1 MIENT
6 STKILYSADG
16 TNKVFDIPFDFI
28 NNEDV
33 VLSVKLPTDTDF
45 TKITENYLVN
55 KAMATVTYPVS
66 GNALVADSGV
76 LIERN
81 TPVTQLESSSNLH
94 FTSSDVERGLD
105 KITMIA
111 QEIKNN
117 TDGYATDIKTLRK
130 DNDDLGDQVHNIEA
144 KIPQAA
150 SDSNQLV
157 DNASMAEAITN
168 GLVTKQDK
176 GDYATTAQLNAG
188 LATKQPVGDYAT
200 KDDLD
205 AKQDTLIA
213 GPNITI
219 DGNVIS
225 ATGAGGTVEI
235 ATTDTLGIVK
245 PDGSTIKITTDGTI
259 SAVGGGTGGGAVNSV
274 NGKTGDV
281 VLSASDVG
289 AATTQYVD
297 NAVAGAGGSGLTGVV
312 VLTQTGLSKSARSD
326 SQRVNI
332 GTRTYKFITLELNSA
347 DGYWCSPMHSSA
359 GYGNRKGNFATIK
372 VELDAA
378 EFTDNLIIKNGGDT
392 FGYKV
397 TLWY

>member
-6 STKILYSADG
+6 STKILYSTDG

-66 GNALVADSGV
+66 GNALVADSSV

-81 TPVTQLESSSNLH
+81 TPVTQLESSAKLH

-111 QEIKNN
+111 QEIKNS
-117 TDGYATDIKTLRK
+117 TEGYATDIKTLRK
-130 DNDDLGDQVHNIEA
+130 DTDDLGDKVNNIEA

-150 SDSNQLV
+150 SASNQLV
-157 DNASMAEAITN
+157 DNATMTN
-168 GLVTKQDK
+168 
-176 GDYATTAQLNAG
+176 
-188 LATKQPVGDYAT
+188 
-200 KDDLD
+200 
-205 AKQDTLIA
+205 
-213 GPNITI
+213 
-219 DGNVIS
+219 
-225 ATGAGGTVEI
+225 
-235 ATTDTLGIVK
+235 
-245 PDGSTIKITTDGTI
+245 
-259 SAVGGGTGGGAVNSV
+259 
-274 NGKTGDV
+274 
-281 VLSASDVG
+281 
-289 AATTQYVD
+289 YVD
-297 NAVAGAGGSGLTGVV
+297 NAVAGSGAGTSGGSELTSVV
-312 VLTQTGLSKSARSD
+312 VLTKTDLTKSARSD

-359 GYGNRKGNFATIK
+359 GYGERSGNFATIK
-372 VELDAA
+372 VELGAA

>member
-6 STKILYSADG
+6 STKILYSTDG

-66 GNALVADSGV
+66 GNALVADSSV

-81 TPVTQLESSSNLH
+81 TPVTQLESSANLH

-111 QEIKNN
+111 QELKNN
-117 TDGYATDIKTLRK
+117 TDCYATDIKTLRK

-157 DNASMAEAITN
+157 DNSTM
-168 GLVTKQDK
+168 
-176 GDYATTAQLNAG
+176 TTAISTAVSG
-188 LATKQPVGDYAT
+188 
-200 KDDLD
+200 
-205 AKQDTLIA
+205 KQDTLVA
-213 GPNITI
+213 GSNITI
-219 DGNVIS
+219 EGNVIS
-225 ATGAGGTVEI
+225 ATCAGGGTVEI

-245 PDGSTIKITTDGTI
+245 PDGSTIKITADGTI

-297 NAVAGAGGSGLTGVV
+297 NAVAGVGGSGLTGVV
-312 VLTQTGLSKSARSD
+312 VLNQTGLSKSARSD

>member
-6 STKILYSADG
+6 STKILYSTDG
-16 TNKVFDIPFDFI
+16 ANKVFDIPFDFI

-33 VLSVKLPTDTDF
+33 VLIVKLPTDTDF

-66 GNALVADSGV
+66 GNALVAGSSV

-81 TPVTQLESSSNLH
+81 TPVTQLESSANLH

-111 QEIKNN
+111 QEIKNS
-117 TDGYATDIKTLRK
+117 TEGYATDIKTLRK
-130 DNDDLGDQVHNIEA
+130 DNDDLDDQVHNIEA

-157 DNASMAEAITN
+157 DNATMTKAIS
-168 GLVTKQDK
+168 
-176 GDYATTAQLNAG
+176 TAVSG
-188 LATKQPVGDYAT
+188 
-200 KDDLD
+200 
-205 AKQDTLIA
+205 KQDTLVA
-213 GPNITI
+213 GTNITI

-225 ATGAGGTVEI
+225 AAGSPGKDGTNATITKATASVDNTTGTPSVTVTLGGTE
-235 ATTDTLGIVK
+235 
-245 PDGSTIKITTDGTI
+245 
-259 SAVGGGTGGGAVNSV
+259 SARTFDFAFTGLKGEAGTGTGGAVNSV

-289 AATTQYVD
+289 ACTTQYVD
-297 NAVAGAGGSGLTGVV
+297 NAVAGAGGGGLTGVV
-312 VLTQTGLSKSARSD
+312 VSTLTDLSKSARSD
-326 SQRVNI
+326 SHRVNI

-372 VELDAA
+372 VDIDAA
-378 EFTDNLIIKNGGDT
+378 EFTDNLIIKRGGDT

>member
-6 STKILYSADG
+6 STKILYSTDG
-16 TNKVFDIPFDFI
+16 TNKVFDIPFGFI

-66 GNALVADSGV
+66 GNALVADSSV

-81 TPVTQLESSSNLH
+81 TPVTQLESSANLH

-157 DNASMAEAITN
+157 DKASMTSAIAAVQKGVDDNASDIAAVSADLA
-168 GLVTKQDK
+168 GKQDALVP
-176 GDYATTAQLNAG
+176 GN
-188 LATKQPVGDYAT
+188 
-200 KDDLD
+200 
-205 AKQDTLIA
+205 
-213 GPNITI
+213 NITI
-219 DGNVIS
+219 EGNVIS
-225 ATGAGGTVEI
+225 AT
-235 ATTDTLGIVK
+235 
-245 PDGSTIKITTDGTI
+245 S
-259 SAVGGGTGGGAVNSV
+259 
-274 NGKTGDV
+274 
-281 VLSASDVG
+281 
-289 AATTQYVD
+289 
-297 NAVAGAGGSGLTGVV
+297 GSGLTGVV
-312 VLTQTGLSKSARSD
+312 VLTQTGFSKAARSV

>member
-6 STKILYSADG
+6 STKILYSTDG

-28 NNEDV
+28 DNEDV
-33 VLSVKLPTDTDF
+33 ILSVKLPTDTDF

-55 KAMATVTYPVS
+55 KAMATITYPVS
-66 GNALVADSGV
+66 GNALVADSSV

-81 TPVTQLESSSNLH
+81 TPVTQLESSAKLH

-105 KITMIA
+105 KITMVA
-111 QEIKNN
+111 QEIKNS
-117 TDGYATDIKTLRK
+117 TEGYAINIKTLRK
-130 DNDDLGDQVHNIEA
+130 DTDDLVNQVQNIEA

-157 DNASMAEAITN
+157 DNATMTN
-168 GLVTKQDK
+168 
-176 GDYATTAQLNAG
+176 
-188 LATKQPVGDYAT
+188 
-200 KDDLD
+200 
-205 AKQDTLIA
+205 
-213 GPNITI
+213 
-219 DGNVIS
+219 
-225 ATGAGGTVEI
+225 
-235 ATTDTLGIVK
+235 
-245 PDGSTIKITTDGTI
+245 
-259 SAVGGGTGGGAVNSV
+259 
-274 NGKTGDV
+274 
-281 VLSASDVG
+281 
-289 AATTQYVD
+289 YVD
-297 NAVAGAGGSGLTGVV
+297 NAVAGSGTGTGGGSGLTGVV
-312 VLTQTGLSKSARSD
+312 VLTKTDLTKSARSD

-332 GTRTYKFITLELNSA
+332 GTRVYKFITLELNSA

-359 GYGNRKGNFATIK
+359 GYGERSGNFATIK

>member
-16 TNKVFDIPFDFI
+16 TNKVFNIPFEFI

-55 KAMATVTYPVS
+55 KAMATITYPVS
-66 GNALVADSGV
+66 GNALVADSSV

-81 TPVTQLESSSNLH
+81 TPVTQLESSAKLH

-111 QEIKNN
+111 QEIKNS
-117 TDGYATDIKTLRK
+117 TESYATDIKTLRK
-130 DNDDLGDQVHNIEA
+130 DTDDLGDQIHNIEA
-144 KIPQAA
+144 KIPQTA
-150 SDSNQLV
+150 STSNQLV
-157 DNASMAEAITN
+157 DNATMTN
-168 GLVTKQDK
+168 
-176 GDYATTAQLNAG
+176 
-188 LATKQPVGDYAT
+188 
-200 KDDLD
+200 
-205 AKQDTLIA
+205 
-213 GPNITI
+213 
-219 DGNVIS
+219 
-225 ATGAGGTVEI
+225 
-235 ATTDTLGIVK
+235 
-245 PDGSTIKITTDGTI
+245 
-259 SAVGGGTGGGAVNSV
+259 
-274 NGKTGDV
+274 
-281 VLSASDVG
+281 
-289 AATTQYVD
+289 YVD
-297 NAVAGAGGSGLTGVV
+297 NAVAGAGTGTGGGSGLTGVI
-312 VLTQTGLSKSARSD
+312 VLMQTGLSKSARSD

-359 GYGNRKGNFATIK
+359 GYGNRSGNFATIK

>member
-6 STKILYSADG
+6 STKILYSTDG

-55 KAMATVTYPVS
+55 KAMATITYPVS
-66 GNALVADSGV
+66 GNALVADSSV

-81 TPVTQLESSSNLH
+81 TPVTQLESSAELH

-117 TDGYATDIKTLRK
+117 T
-130 DNDDLGDQVHNIEA
+130 NDLGDQVHNIEA

-157 DNASMAEAITN
+157 DNA
-168 GLVTKQDK
+168 
-176 GDYATTAQLNAG
+176 
-188 LATKQPVGDYAT
+188 
-200 KDDLD
+200 
-205 AKQDTLIA
+205 TLQA
-213 GPNITI
+213 ALS
-219 DGNVIS
+219 S
-225 ATGAGGTVEI
+225 A
-235 ATTDTLGIVK
+235 
-245 PDGSTIKITTDGTI
+245 
-259 SAVGGGTGGGAVNSV
+259 GGGTGGSP
-274 NGKTGDV
+274 
-281 VLSASDVG
+281 
-289 AATTQYVD
+289 
-297 NAVAGAGGSGLTGVV
+297 LTGLVV
-312 VLTQTGLSKSARSD
+312 SSVYGV
-326 SQRVNI
+326 QRGGVNKTFRANI
-332 GTRTYKFITLELNSA
+332 GTRAYKFIMLELCNA
-347 DGYWCSPMHSSA
+347 NQTTWTTPLHSCA
-359 GYGNRKGNFATIK
+359 GYGNRSGNFADIYVCISAK
-372 VELDAA
+372 
-378 EFTDNLIIKNGGDT
+378 EFEDNLILDGAT

>member
-6 STKILYSADG
+6 STKILYSTDG

-33 VLSVKLPTDTDF
+33 VLSVKLPTETEF

-66 GNALVADSGV
+66 GNALVADSSV

-81 TPVTQLESSSNLH
+81 TPVTQLESSAKLH

-130 DNDDLGDQVHNIEA
+130 DTDDLGDQVHNIEA

-157 DNASMAEAITN
+157 DNATMTN
-168 GLVTKQDK
+168 
-176 GDYATTAQLNAG
+176 
-188 LATKQPVGDYAT
+188 
-200 KDDLD
+200 
-205 AKQDTLIA
+205 
-213 GPNITI
+213 
-219 DGNVIS
+219 
-225 ATGAGGTVEI
+225 
-235 ATTDTLGIVK
+235 
-245 PDGSTIKITTDGTI
+245 
-259 SAVGGGTGGGAVNSV
+259 
-274 NGKTGDV
+274 
-281 VLSASDVG
+281 
-289 AATTQYVD
+289 YVD
-297 NAVAGAGGSGLTGVV
+297 NAVAGAGTGTGGSSGLTGVI
-312 VLTQTGLSKSARSD
+312 VLMQTGLSKSARSD

-359 GYGNRKGNFATIK
+359 GYGNRSGNFATIK

>member
-6 STKILYSADG
+6 STKILYSTDG

-55 KAMATVTYPVS
+55 KAMATITYPVS
-66 GNALVADSGV
+66 GNALVADSSV

-81 TPVTQLESSSNLH
+81 TPVTQLESSAKLH

-111 QEIKNN
+111 QEIKNS

-130 DNDDLGDQVHNIEA
+130 DTDDLTDKVHNIEA

-157 DNASMAEAITN
+157 DNATMTN
-168 GLVTKQDK
+168 
-176 GDYATTAQLNAG
+176 
-188 LATKQPVGDYAT
+188 
-200 KDDLD
+200 
-205 AKQDTLIA
+205 
-213 GPNITI
+213 
-219 DGNVIS
+219 
-225 ATGAGGTVEI
+225 
-235 ATTDTLGIVK
+235 
-245 PDGSTIKITTDGTI
+245 
-259 SAVGGGTGGGAVNSV
+259 
-274 NGKTGDV
+274 
-281 VLSASDVG
+281 
-289 AATTQYVD
+289 YVD
-297 NAVAGAGGSGLTGVV
+297 NAVASAGTGTGGGSGLTGVV
-312 VLTQTGLSKSARSD
+312 VLMQTGLSKSARSN

-359 GYGNRKGNFATIK
+359 GYGNRSGNFATIK

>member
-6 STKILYSADG
+6 STKVLYSTDG

-55 KAMATVTYPVS
+55 KAMATITYPVS
-66 GNALVADSGV
+66 GNAIVADSSV

-81 TPVTQLESSSNLH
+81 TPVTQLESSAKLH

-111 QEIKNN
+111 QEIKNS

-130 DNDDLGDQVHNIEA
+130 DTDDLSDQVHNIEA

-157 DNASMAEAITN
+157 DNATMTN
-168 GLVTKQDK
+168 
-176 GDYATTAQLNAG
+176 
-188 LATKQPVGDYAT
+188 
-200 KDDLD
+200 
-205 AKQDTLIA
+205 
-213 GPNITI
+213 
-219 DGNVIS
+219 
-225 ATGAGGTVEI
+225 
-235 ATTDTLGIVK
+235 
-245 PDGSTIKITTDGTI
+245 
-259 SAVGGGTGGGAVNSV
+259 
-274 NGKTGDV
+274 
-281 VLSASDVG
+281 
-289 AATTQYVD
+289 YVD
-297 NAVAGAGGSGLTGVV
+297 NAVASAGTGTGGGSGLTGVV
-312 VLTQTGLSKSARSD
+312 VLMQTGLSKSARSN

-359 GYGNRKGNFATIK
+359 GYGNRSGNFATIK

>member
-6 STKILYSADG
+6 STKILYSTDG

-28 NNEDV
+28 DNKDV

-66 GNALVADSGV
+66 GNALVADSSV

-81 TPVTQLESSSNLH
+81 TPVTQLENSAELH

-111 QEIKNN
+111 QEIKNS
-117 TDGYATDIKTLRK
+117 TEGYATDIKTLRK
-130 DNDDLGDQVHNIEA
+130 DTDDLGDQVQNIEA

-150 SDSNQLV
+150 STSNQLV
-157 DNASMAEAITN
+157 DNATMTN
-168 GLVTKQDK
+168 
-176 GDYATTAQLNAG
+176 
-188 LATKQPVGDYAT
+188 
-200 KDDLD
+200 
-205 AKQDTLIA
+205 
-213 GPNITI
+213 
-219 DGNVIS
+219 
-225 ATGAGGTVEI
+225 
-235 ATTDTLGIVK
+235 
-245 PDGSTIKITTDGTI
+245 
-259 SAVGGGTGGGAVNSV
+259 
-274 NGKTGDV
+274 
-281 VLSASDVG
+281 
-289 AATTQYVD
+289 YVD
-297 NAVAGAGGSGLTGVV
+297 NAVAGAGTGGGSGSGLTGVI
-312 VLTQTGLSKSARSD
+312 VLMQTGLSKSARSD

-359 GYGNRKGNFATIK
+359 GYGNRSGNFATIK

>member
-33 VLSVKLPTDTDF
+33 VISVKLPTETDF

-66 GNALVADSGV
+66 GNALVADSSV

-81 TPVTQLESSSNLH
+81 TPVTQLESSAKLH

-117 TDGYATDIKTLRK
+117 TD
-130 DNDDLGDQVHNIEA
+130 DLGEKVHNIEA

-150 SDSNQLV
+150 SESNQLV
-157 DNASMAEAITN
+157 DNATMTN
-168 GLVTKQDK
+168 
-176 GDYATTAQLNAG
+176 
-188 LATKQPVGDYAT
+188 
-200 KDDLD
+200 
-205 AKQDTLIA
+205 
-213 GPNITI
+213 
-219 DGNVIS
+219 
-225 ATGAGGTVEI
+225 
-235 ATTDTLGIVK
+235 
-245 PDGSTIKITTDGTI
+245 
-259 SAVGGGTGGGAVNSV
+259 
-274 NGKTGDV
+274 
-281 VLSASDVG
+281 
-289 AATTQYVD
+289 YVD
-297 NAVAGAGGSGLTGVV
+297 NAVAGSGSGAGGGSELTGVV
-312 VLTQTGLSKSARSD
+312 VLTKTDLSKSARSD

-347 DGYWCSPMHSSA
+347 DGYCCLPMHSSA
-359 GYGNRKGNFATIK
+359 GYGNRSGNFATIK
-372 VELDAA
+372 VELSAA

>member
-6 STKILYSADG
+6 STKILYSTDG

-33 VLSVKLPTDTDF
+33 AISVKLPTDTDF

-66 GNALVADSGV
+66 GNALVADSSV

-81 TPVTQLESSSNLH
+81 TPVTQLESSAKLH

-105 KITMIA
+105 KITMVA
-111 QEIKNN
+111 QEIKNS
-117 TDGYATDIKTLRK
+117 TESYATDIKTLRK
-130 DNDDLGDQVHNIEA
+130 HTNDLHDQIHNIEA
-144 KIPQAA
+144 KIPQTA
-150 SDSNQLV
+150 STSNQLV
-157 DNASMAEAITN
+157 DNATMTN
-168 GLVTKQDK
+168 
-176 GDYATTAQLNAG
+176 
-188 LATKQPVGDYAT
+188 
-200 KDDLD
+200 
-205 AKQDTLIA
+205 
-213 GPNITI
+213 
-219 DGNVIS
+219 
-225 ATGAGGTVEI
+225 
-235 ATTDTLGIVK
+235 
-245 PDGSTIKITTDGTI
+245 
-259 SAVGGGTGGGAVNSV
+259 
-274 NGKTGDV
+274 
-281 VLSASDVG
+281 
-289 AATTQYVD
+289 YVD
-297 NAVAGAGGSGLTGVV
+297 NAVAGAGTGTGGGSGLTGVI
-312 VLTQTGLSKSARSD
+312 VLMQTGLSKSARSD

-359 GYGNRKGNFATIK
+359 GYGNRSGNFATIK

>member
-6 STKILYSADG
+6 STKILYSTDG

-28 NNEDV
+28 DNKDV

-66 GNALVADSGV
+66 GNALVADSSV
-76 LIERN
+76 LVERN
-81 TPVTQLESSSNLH
+81 TPVTQLESSAKLH

-117 TDGYATDIKTLRK
+117 TDGYAADIKTLRK
-130 DNDDLGDQVHNIEA
+130 DTDDLGDQVHNIEA

-157 DNASMAEAITN
+157 DNATMTN
-168 GLVTKQDK
+168 
-176 GDYATTAQLNAG
+176 
-188 LATKQPVGDYAT
+188 
-200 KDDLD
+200 
-205 AKQDTLIA
+205 
-213 GPNITI
+213 
-219 DGNVIS
+219 
-225 ATGAGGTVEI
+225 
-235 ATTDTLGIVK
+235 
-245 PDGSTIKITTDGTI
+245 
-259 SAVGGGTGGGAVNSV
+259 
-274 NGKTGDV
+274 
-281 VLSASDVG
+281 
-289 AATTQYVD
+289 YVD
-297 NAVAGAGGSGLTGVV
+297 NAVAGAGTGTGGGSGLTGVV
-312 VLTQTGLSKSARSD
+312 VLTKTDLTKSARSD

-347 DGYWCSPMHSSA
+347 DGYLCSPMHSSA
-359 GYGNRKGNFATIK
+359 GYGNRSGNFATIK
-372 VELDAA
+372 VELGAA
-378 EFTDNLIIKNGGDT
+378 EFTDNIIIKNGGDT

>member
-6 STKILYSADG
+6 STKILYSTDG

-33 VLSVKLPTDTDF
+33 VLSVKLPTDTNF

-55 KAMATVTYPVS
+55 KVMATVTYPVS
-66 GNALVADSGV
+66 GNALIADSSV

-81 TPVTQLESSSNLH
+81 TPVTQLESSANLH

-117 TDGYATDIKTLRK
+117 TEGYAADIKTLRK
-130 DNDDLGDQVHNIEA
+130 DTDDLGDQVQNIEA

-157 DNASMAEAITN
+157 DSAKMTSAIS
-168 GLVTKQDK
+168 
-176 GDYATTAQLNAG
+176 TAVSN
-188 LATKQPVGDYAT
+188 
-200 KDDLD
+200 
-205 AKQDTLIA
+205 KQDTLVA
-213 GPNITI
+213 GKNITI

-225 ATGAGGTVEI
+225 ATV
-235 ATTDTLGIVK
+235 
-245 PDGSTIKITTDGTI
+245 S
-259 SAVGGGTGGGAVNSV
+259 GGGTGGAVNSV

-281 VLSASDVG
+281 VLSAGDVG

-297 NAVAGAGGSGLTGVV
+297 NAVAGAGGGGLTGVV
-312 VLTQTGLSKSARSD
+312 VLTLTDLAKSARYD

-359 GYGNRKGNFATIK
+359 GYGDRSGNFATVK
-372 VELDAA
+372 VEVNAA
-378 EFTDNLIIKNGGDT
+378 EFTDNLIINNGGDT

>member
-6 STKILYSADG
+6 STKILYSTDG

-28 NNEDV
+28 SNKDV
-33 VLSVKLPTDTDF
+33 VLSVKLPNETDF

-66 GNALVADSGV
+66 GNALVADSSV

-81 TPVTQLESSSNLH
+81 TPVTQLESSAKLH

-111 QEIKNN
+111 QEIKNS
-117 TDGYATDIKTLRK
+117 TEGYATDIKTLRK
-130 DNDDLGDQVHNIEA
+130 DTDDLGDQVHNIEA

-150 SDSNQLV
+150 STSNQLV
-157 DNASMAEAITN
+157 DNATMTN
-168 GLVTKQDK
+168 
-176 GDYATTAQLNAG
+176 
-188 LATKQPVGDYAT
+188 
-200 KDDLD
+200 
-205 AKQDTLIA
+205 
-213 GPNITI
+213 
-219 DGNVIS
+219 
-225 ATGAGGTVEI
+225 
-235 ATTDTLGIVK
+235 
-245 PDGSTIKITTDGTI
+245 
-259 SAVGGGTGGGAVNSV
+259 
-274 NGKTGDV
+274 
-281 VLSASDVG
+281 
-289 AATTQYVD
+289 YVD
-297 NAVAGAGGSGLTGVV
+297 NAVAGAGTGTGGASGLTGVI
-312 VLTQTGLSKSARSD
+312 VLMQTGLSKSARSD

-359 GYGNRKGNFATIK
+359 GYGNRSGNFATIK

>member
-6 STKILYSADG
+6 STKILYSTDG

-33 VLSVKLPTDTDF
+33 AISVKLPTDTDF

-66 GNALVADSGV
+66 GNALVADSSV

-81 TPVTQLESSSNLH
+81 TPVTQLESSAKLH

-111 QEIKNN
+111 QEIKNS
-117 TDGYATDIKTLRK
+117 TESYATDIKTLRK
-130 DNDDLGDQVHNIEA
+130 DTDDLVDQVHNIEA

-157 DNASMAEAITN
+157 DNATMTN
-168 GLVTKQDK
+168 
-176 GDYATTAQLNAG
+176 
-188 LATKQPVGDYAT
+188 
-200 KDDLD
+200 
-205 AKQDTLIA
+205 
-213 GPNITI
+213 
-219 DGNVIS
+219 
-225 ATGAGGTVEI
+225 
-235 ATTDTLGIVK
+235 
-245 PDGSTIKITTDGTI
+245 
-259 SAVGGGTGGGAVNSV
+259 
-274 NGKTGDV
+274 
-281 VLSASDVG
+281 
-289 AATTQYVD
+289 YVD
-297 NAVAGAGGSGLTGVV
+297 NAVAGAGIGTGGGSGLTGVI
-312 VLTQTGLSKSARSD
+312 VLMQTGLSKSARSD

-359 GYGNRKGNFATIK
+359 GYGNRSGNFATIK

>member
-6 STKILYSADG
+6 STKILYSTDG

-66 GNALVADSGV
+66 GNALIADSSV

-81 TPVTQLESSSNLH
+81 TPVTQLESSAKLH

-111 QEIKNN
+111 QEIKNS

-130 DNDDLGDQVHNIEA
+130 DTDDLGDQVQNIEA
-144 KIPQAA
+144 KIPQSA
-150 SDSNQLV
+150 STSNQLV
-157 DNASMAEAITN
+157 DNATMTN
-168 GLVTKQDK
+168 
-176 GDYATTAQLNAG
+176 
-188 LATKQPVGDYAT
+188 
-200 KDDLD
+200 
-205 AKQDTLIA
+205 
-213 GPNITI
+213 
-219 DGNVIS
+219 
-225 ATGAGGTVEI
+225 
-235 ATTDTLGIVK
+235 
-245 PDGSTIKITTDGTI
+245 
-259 SAVGGGTGGGAVNSV
+259 
-274 NGKTGDV
+274 
-281 VLSASDVG
+281 
-289 AATTQYVD
+289 YVD
-297 NAVAGAGGSGLTGVV
+297 NAVAGSGTGTGGGSGLTSVV
-312 VLTQTGLSKSARSD
+312 VLTKTDLTKSARSD
-326 SQRVNI
+326 AQRVNI
-332 GTRTYKFITLELNSA
+332 GTRAYKFITLELNSA

-359 GYGNRKGNFATIK
+359 GYGNRSGNFATIK
-372 VELDAA
+372 VELSAA

>member
-6 STKILYSADG
+6 STKILYSTDG

-33 VLSVKLPTDTDF
+33 VLSVKLPTETDF

-66 GNALVADSGV
+66 GNALVADSSV

-81 TPVTQLESSSNLH
+81 TPVTQLESSAELH

-105 KITMIA
+105 KITMVA

-117 TDGYATDIKTLRK
+117 T
-130 DNDDLGDQVHNIEA
+130 DDLGDQVHNIEA
-144 KIPQAA
+144 KIPQTA
-150 SDSNQLV
+150 SAYNQLV
-157 DNASMAEAITN
+157 DNATMTN
-168 GLVTKQDK
+168 
-176 GDYATTAQLNAG
+176 
-188 LATKQPVGDYAT
+188 
-200 KDDLD
+200 
-205 AKQDTLIA
+205 
-213 GPNITI
+213 
-219 DGNVIS
+219 
-225 ATGAGGTVEI
+225 
-235 ATTDTLGIVK
+235 
-245 PDGSTIKITTDGTI
+245 
-259 SAVGGGTGGGAVNSV
+259 
-274 NGKTGDV
+274 
-281 VLSASDVG
+281 
-289 AATTQYVD
+289 YVD
-297 NAVAGAGGSGLTGVV
+297 NAVAGAGTGTGSASGLTGVV
-312 VLTQTGLSKSARSD
+312 VLTQTSLAKSARSD

-347 DGYWCSPMHSSA
+347 DGYSCSPMHSSA
-359 GYGNRKGNFATIK
+359 GYGNRSGNFATIK

>member
-6 STKILYSADG
+6 STKILYSTDG

-33 VLSVKLPTDTDF
+33 AISVKLPTDTDF

-55 KAMATVTYPVS
+55 NAMATVTYPVS
-66 GNALVADSGV
+66 GNALVADSSV

-81 TPVTQLESSSNLH
+81 TPVTQLESSAKLH

-111 QEIKNN
+111 QEIKNS

-130 DNDDLGDQVHNIEA
+130 DNDDLSEKVHNIEA
-144 KIPQAA
+144 KIPQTA

-157 DNASMAEAITN
+157 DNATMTN
-168 GLVTKQDK
+168 
-176 GDYATTAQLNAG
+176 
-188 LATKQPVGDYAT
+188 
-200 KDDLD
+200 
-205 AKQDTLIA
+205 
-213 GPNITI
+213 
-219 DGNVIS
+219 
-225 ATGAGGTVEI
+225 
-235 ATTDTLGIVK
+235 
-245 PDGSTIKITTDGTI
+245 
-259 SAVGGGTGGGAVNSV
+259 
-274 NGKTGDV
+274 
-281 VLSASDVG
+281 
-289 AATTQYVD
+289 YVD
-297 NAVAGAGGSGLTGVV
+297 NAVAGSGSGTGGGGLTGVV
-312 VLTQTGLSKSARSD
+312 VLTNTNLTKSARSD

-332 GTRTYKFITLELNSA
+332 GTRAYKFITLELNSA

-359 GYGNRKGNFATIK
+359 GYGDRSGNFATIK

>member
-6 STKILYSADG
+6 STKILYSTDG

-33 VLSVKLPTDTDF
+33 VISVKLPTDTDF

-66 GNALVADSGV
+66 GNALVADSSV

-81 TPVTQLESSSNLH
+81 TPVTQLESSAKLH

-111 QEIKNN
+111 QEIKNS
-117 TDGYATDIKTLRK
+117 TEGYATDIKTLRK
-130 DNDDLGDQVHNIEA
+130 DTDDLVDQVHNIEA
-144 KIPQAA
+144 KIPQSA
-150 SDSNQLV
+150 SISNQLV
-157 DNASMAEAITN
+157 DNVTMTN
-168 GLVTKQDK
+168 
-176 GDYATTAQLNAG
+176 
-188 LATKQPVGDYAT
+188 
-200 KDDLD
+200 
-205 AKQDTLIA
+205 
-213 GPNITI
+213 
-219 DGNVIS
+219 
-225 ATGAGGTVEI
+225 
-235 ATTDTLGIVK
+235 
-245 PDGSTIKITTDGTI
+245 
-259 SAVGGGTGGGAVNSV
+259 
-274 NGKTGDV
+274 
-281 VLSASDVG
+281 
-289 AATTQYVD
+289 YVD
-297 NAVAGAGGSGLTGVV
+297 NAIAGAGTGAGGGSGLTGVV
-312 VLTQTGLSKSARSD
+312 VLMQTGLSKSARSE

-359 GYGNRKGNFATIK
+359 GYGNRSGNFATIK

>member
-6 STKILYSADG
+6 STKILYSTDG

-33 VLSVKLPTDTDF
+33 AISVKLPTDTDF
-45 TKITENYLVN
+45 TKITENYLVS

-66 GNALVADSGV
+66 GNALVADSSV

-81 TPVTQLESSSNLH
+81 TPVTQLESSAKLH

-111 QEIKNN
+111 QEIKNS

-130 DNDDLGDQVHNIEA
+130 DNDALSEKVHNIEA

-157 DNASMAEAITN
+157 DNATMTN
-168 GLVTKQDK
+168 
-176 GDYATTAQLNAG
+176 
-188 LATKQPVGDYAT
+188 
-200 KDDLD
+200 
-205 AKQDTLIA
+205 
-213 GPNITI
+213 
-219 DGNVIS
+219 
-225 ATGAGGTVEI
+225 
-235 ATTDTLGIVK
+235 
-245 PDGSTIKITTDGTI
+245 
-259 SAVGGGTGGGAVNSV
+259 
-274 NGKTGDV
+274 
-281 VLSASDVG
+281 
-289 AATTQYVD
+289 YVD
-297 NAVAGAGGSGLTGVV
+297 NAVAGSGSGTGGGSGSELTGVV
-312 VLTQTGLSKSARSD
+312 VLTKTDLTKSARSD

-359 GYGNRKGNFATIK
+359 GYGERNGNFATIK
-372 VELDAA
+372 VELNAA

>member
-6 STKILYSADG
+6 STKILYSTDG

-33 VLSVKLPTDTDF
+33 VISVKLPTDTDF

-66 GNALVADSGV
+66 GNALVADSSV

-81 TPVTQLESSSNLH
+81 TPVTQLESSAKLH

-111 QEIKNN
+111 QEIKNS

-130 DNDDLGDQVHNIEA
+130 DNDDLSEKVQNIEA

-150 SDSNQLV
+150 SASNQLV
-157 DNASMAEAITN
+157 DNATMIN
-168 GLVTKQDK
+168 
-176 GDYATTAQLNAG
+176 
-188 LATKQPVGDYAT
+188 
-200 KDDLD
+200 
-205 AKQDTLIA
+205 
-213 GPNITI
+213 
-219 DGNVIS
+219 
-225 ATGAGGTVEI
+225 
-235 ATTDTLGIVK
+235 
-245 PDGSTIKITTDGTI
+245 
-259 SAVGGGTGGGAVNSV
+259 
-274 NGKTGDV
+274 
-281 VLSASDVG
+281 
-289 AATTQYVD
+289 YVD
-297 NAVAGAGGSGLTGVV
+297 NAVAGSGSGSGSGAGGGSGLTGVV
-312 VLTQTGLSKSARSD
+312 VLTTTDLTKSARSD

-359 GYGNRKGNFATIK
+359 GYGKRSGNFATIK
-372 VELDAA
+372 VDLSAA

>member
-6 STKILYSADG
+6 STKILYSTDG

-33 VLSVKLPTDTDF
+33 VISVKLPTDSDF

-66 GNALVADSGV
+66 GNALVADSSV

-81 TPVTQLESSSNLH
+81 TPVTQLESSAKLH

-111 QEIKNN
+111 QEIKN
-117 TDGYATDIKTLRK
+117 
-130 DNDDLGDQVHNIEA
+130 
-144 KIPQAA
+144 
-150 SDSNQLV
+150 
-157 DNASMAEAITN
+157 
-168 GLVTKQDK
+168 
-176 GDYATTAQLNAG
+176 
-188 LATKQPVGDYAT
+188 
-200 KDDLD
+200 
-205 AKQDTLIA
+205 
-213 GPNITI
+213 
-219 DGNVIS
+219 
-225 ATGAGGTVEI
+225 
-235 ATTDTLGIVK
+235 
-245 PDGSTIKITTDGTI
+245 ST
-259 SAVGGGTGGGAVNSV
+259 SE
-274 NGKTGDV
+274 
-281 VLSASDVG
+281 
-289 AATTQYVD
+289 
-297 NAVAGAGGSGLTGVV
+297 LTGVV
-312 VLTQTGLSKSARSD
+312 VLTKTDLAKAARSD

-359 GYGNRKGNFATIK
+359 GYGERSGNFATIK
-372 VELDAA
+372 VELSAA

>member
-33 VLSVKLPTDTDF
+33 VLSVKLPADTDF

-66 GNALVADSGV
+66 GNALVADSSV
-76 LIERN
+76 FIERN
-81 TPVTQLESSSNLH
+81 TPVTQLESSANLH

-111 QEIKNN
+111 QELKNN

-157 DNASMAEAITN
+157 DKASMTSAIAAVQKGVDNNASDIAAVSAD
-168 GLVTKQDK
+168 L
-176 GDYATTAQLNAG
+176 AG
-188 LATKQPVGDYAT
+188 
-200 KDDLD
+200 
-205 AKQDTLIA
+205 KQDTLVA
-213 GPNITI
+213 GNNITI
-219 DGNVIS
+219 EGNVIS
-225 ATGAGGTVEI
+225 ATCAGGGTVEI

-245 PDGSTIKITTDGTI
+245 PDGSTIKITADGTI
-259 SAVGGGTGGGAVNSV
+259 SSVGGGAGGAVNSV

-312 VLTQTGLSKSARSD
+312 VLTQTGLSKAARSD

-332 GTRTYKFITLELNSA
+332 GTKTYKFITLELNSA

-359 GYGNRKGNFATIK
+359 GYGNRRGNFATIK
-372 VELDAA
+372 VEIDAA
-378 EFTDNLIIKNGGDT
+378 EFTDNLIIKKGGDT

>member
-6 STKILYSADG
+6 STKILYSTDG
-16 TNKVFDIPFDFI
+16 VNKVFDIPFDFI

-33 VLSVKLPTDTDF
+33 VLSVKLPTDADF

-66 GNALVADSGV
+66 GNALVADSSV

-81 TPVTQLESSSNLH
+81 TSVTQLESSAKLH

-157 DNASMAEAITN
+157 DNAKMTSAIS
-168 GLVTKQDK
+168 
-176 GDYATTAQLNAG
+176 TA
-188 LATKQPVGDYAT
+188 VSS
-200 KDDLD
+200 
-205 AKQDTLIA
+205 KQDTLVA
-213 GPNITI
+213 GNNINI

-225 ATGAGGTVEI
+225 ATGATGPAGEPGKDGTNATITKATASVDDTTGTPAVTVTLGGTES
-235 ATTDTLGIVK
+235 ARTFDFAFTGLKG
-245 PDGSTIKITTDGTI
+245 GS
-259 SAVGGGTGGGAVNSV
+259 GTGGGAVNSV

-297 NAVAGAGGSGLTGVV
+297 NAVAQAGGGGLTGVV
-312 VLTQTGLSKSARSD
+312 VLMQTGFSKSARSD

-372 VELDAA
+372 VEIDAA
-378 EFTDNLIIKNGGDT
+378 EFTDNLIIKNGGTT

>member
-6 STKILYSADG
+6 STKILYSTDG

-33 VLSVKLPTDTDF
+33 VISVKLPTDEDF

-66 GNALVADSGV
+66 GNALVADSSV

-81 TPVTQLESSSNLH
+81 TPVTQLESSAKLH

-111 QEIKNN
+111 QEIKNS

-130 DNDDLGDQVHNIEA
+130 DNDDLGDQVQNIEA

-157 DNASMAEAITN
+157 DNATMTN
-168 GLVTKQDK
+168 
-176 GDYATTAQLNAG
+176 
-188 LATKQPVGDYAT
+188 
-200 KDDLD
+200 
-205 AKQDTLIA
+205 
-213 GPNITI
+213 
-219 DGNVIS
+219 
-225 ATGAGGTVEI
+225 
-235 ATTDTLGIVK
+235 
-245 PDGSTIKITTDGTI
+245 
-259 SAVGGGTGGGAVNSV
+259 
-274 NGKTGDV
+274 
-281 VLSASDVG
+281 
-289 AATTQYVD
+289 YVD
-297 NAVAGAGGSGLTGVV
+297 NAVAGAGTGGGSGSGLTGVV
-312 VLTQTGLSKSARSD
+312 VLTKTDLTKSARSD

-359 GYGNRKGNFATIK
+359 GYGERSGNFATIK
-372 VELDAA
+372 VELNAA

>member
-6 STKILYSADG
+6 STKILYSTDG

-28 NNEDV
+28 SNEDV
-33 VLSVKLPTDTDF
+33 AISVKLPTDTDF

-55 KAMATVTYPVS
+55 KAIATVTYPVS
-66 GNALVADSGV
+66 GNALVADSSV

-81 TPVTQLESSSNLH
+81 TPVTQLESSAKLH

-130 DNDDLGDQVHNIEA
+130 DTDDLGDQVHNIEA

-157 DNASMAEAITN
+157 DNATMTN
-168 GLVTKQDK
+168 
-176 GDYATTAQLNAG
+176 
-188 LATKQPVGDYAT
+188 
-200 KDDLD
+200 
-205 AKQDTLIA
+205 
-213 GPNITI
+213 
-219 DGNVIS
+219 
-225 ATGAGGTVEI
+225 
-235 ATTDTLGIVK
+235 
-245 PDGSTIKITTDGTI
+245 
-259 SAVGGGTGGGAVNSV
+259 
-274 NGKTGDV
+274 
-281 VLSASDVG
+281 
-289 AATTQYVD
+289 YVD
-297 NAVAGAGGSGLTGVV
+297 NAVAGAGTGTGGSSGLTGVI
-312 VLTQTGLSKSARSD
+312 VLMQTGLSKSARSD

-347 DGYWCSPMHSSA
+347 DGYCCSPMHSSA
-359 GYGNRKGNFATIK
+359 GYGNRSGNFATIK

>member
-6 STKILYSADG
+6 STKILYSTDG

-33 VLSVKLPTDTDF
+33 VISVKLPTDTDF

-66 GNALVADSGV
+66 GNALVADSSV

-81 TPVTQLESSSNLH
+81 TPVTQLESSAKLH

-111 QEIKNN
+111 QEIKNS
-117 TDGYATDIKTLRK
+117 TEGYATDIKTLRK
-130 DNDDLGDQVHNIEA
+130 DTDDLGDQVQNIKA
-144 KIPQAA
+144 KIPQSA
-150 SDSNQLV
+150 STSNQLV
-157 DNASMAEAITN
+157 DNATMTN
-168 GLVTKQDK
+168 
-176 GDYATTAQLNAG
+176 
-188 LATKQPVGDYAT
+188 
-200 KDDLD
+200 
-205 AKQDTLIA
+205 
-213 GPNITI
+213 
-219 DGNVIS
+219 
-225 ATGAGGTVEI
+225 
-235 ATTDTLGIVK
+235 
-245 PDGSTIKITTDGTI
+245 
-259 SAVGGGTGGGAVNSV
+259 
-274 NGKTGDV
+274 
-281 VLSASDVG
+281 
-289 AATTQYVD
+289 YVD
-297 NAVAGAGGSGLTGVV
+297 NAVAGAGTGGASGLTGVV
-312 VLTQTGLSKSARSD
+312 VLMQTGLTKSARSD

-359 GYGNRKGNFATIK
+359 GYGNRNGNFATIK

>member
-6 STKILYSADG
+6 STKILYSTDG
-16 TNKVFDIPFDFI
+16 ANKVFDIPFDFI

-66 GNALVADSGV
+66 GNALVADSSV

-81 TPVTQLESSSNLH
+81 TPVTQLESSAKLH

-111 QEIKNN
+111 QEIKNS
-117 TDGYATDIKTLRK
+117 TEGYATDIKTLRK
-130 DNDDLGDQVHNIEA
+130 DTDDLGDKVNNIEA

-150 SDSNQLV
+150 SASNQLV
-157 DNASMAEAITN
+157 DNATMTN
-168 GLVTKQDK
+168 
-176 GDYATTAQLNAG
+176 
-188 LATKQPVGDYAT
+188 
-200 KDDLD
+200 
-205 AKQDTLIA
+205 
-213 GPNITI
+213 
-219 DGNVIS
+219 
-225 ATGAGGTVEI
+225 
-235 ATTDTLGIVK
+235 
-245 PDGSTIKITTDGTI
+245 
-259 SAVGGGTGGGAVNSV
+259 
-274 NGKTGDV
+274 
-281 VLSASDVG
+281 
-289 AATTQYVD
+289 YVD
-297 NAVAGAGGSGLTGVV
+297 NAVAGSGAGTSGGSELTSVV
-312 VLTQTGLSKSARSD
+312 VLTKTDLTKSARSD

-359 GYGNRKGNFATIK
+359 GYGERSGNFATIK
-372 VELDAA
+372 VELSAA

>member
-6 STKILYSADG
+6 STKILYSTDG

-33 VLSVKLPTDTDF
+33 VISVKLPADTDF

-66 GNALVADSGV
+66 GNALVADSSV

-81 TPVTQLESSSNLH
+81 TPVTQLESSAKLH

-117 TDGYATDIKTLRK
+117 TD
-130 DNDDLGDQVHNIEA
+130 DLGDQVHNIEA
-144 KIPQAA
+144 KIPQSA
-150 SDSNQLV
+150 SESNQLV
-157 DNASMAEAITN
+157 DNATMTN
-168 GLVTKQDK
+168 
-176 GDYATTAQLNAG
+176 
-188 LATKQPVGDYAT
+188 
-200 KDDLD
+200 
-205 AKQDTLIA
+205 
-213 GPNITI
+213 
-219 DGNVIS
+219 
-225 ATGAGGTVEI
+225 
-235 ATTDTLGIVK
+235 
-245 PDGSTIKITTDGTI
+245 
-259 SAVGGGTGGGAVNSV
+259 
-274 NGKTGDV
+274 
-281 VLSASDVG
+281 
-289 AATTQYVD
+289 YVD
-297 NAVAGAGGSGLTGVV
+297 NAVAGSGTGGGSGLTGVV
-312 VLTQTGLSKSARSD
+312 VLTKTDLTKSARSD

-359 GYGNRKGNFATIK
+359 GYGERSGNFATIK
-372 VELDAA
+372 VELGAA

>member
-6 STKILYSADG
+6 STKILYSTDG

-66 GNALVADSGV
+66 GNALVADSSV

-81 TPVTQLESSSNLH
+81 TPVTQLESSAKLH

-105 KITMIA
+105 KITMVA
-111 QEIKNN
+111 QEIKNS

-130 DNDDLGDQVHNIEA
+130 DTDDLGDQVQNIEA

-157 DNASMAEAITN
+157 DNATMTN
-168 GLVTKQDK
+168 
-176 GDYATTAQLNAG
+176 
-188 LATKQPVGDYAT
+188 
-200 KDDLD
+200 
-205 AKQDTLIA
+205 
-213 GPNITI
+213 
-219 DGNVIS
+219 
-225 ATGAGGTVEI
+225 
-235 ATTDTLGIVK
+235 
-245 PDGSTIKITTDGTI
+245 
-259 SAVGGGTGGGAVNSV
+259 
-274 NGKTGDV
+274 
-281 VLSASDVG
+281 
-289 AATTQYVD
+289 YVD
-297 NAVAGAGGSGLTGVV
+297 NAVAGAGTATGGGSELTGVI
-312 VLTQTGLSKSARSD
+312 VLIQTGLAKSARSD

-359 GYGNRKGNFATIK
+359 GYGKRSGNFATIK

>member
-6 STKILYSADG
+6 STKILYSTDG

-33 VLSVKLPTDTDF
+33 AISVKLPTDTEF

-55 KAMATVTYPVS
+55 NAMATVTYPVS
-66 GNALVADSGV
+66 GNALVADSSV

-81 TPVTQLESSSNLH
+81 TPVTQLESSAKLH

-111 QEIKNN
+111 QEIKNS

-130 DNDDLGDQVHNIEA
+130 DNDDLSEKVHNIEA
-144 KIPQAA
+144 KIPQTA

-157 DNASMAEAITN
+157 DNATMTN
-168 GLVTKQDK
+168 
-176 GDYATTAQLNAG
+176 
-188 LATKQPVGDYAT
+188 
-200 KDDLD
+200 
-205 AKQDTLIA
+205 
-213 GPNITI
+213 
-219 DGNVIS
+219 
-225 ATGAGGTVEI
+225 
-235 ATTDTLGIVK
+235 
-245 PDGSTIKITTDGTI
+245 
-259 SAVGGGTGGGAVNSV
+259 
-274 NGKTGDV
+274 
-281 VLSASDVG
+281 
-289 AATTQYVD
+289 YVD
-297 NAVAGAGGSGLTGVV
+297 NAVAGSGSGTGGGGLTGVV
-312 VLTQTGLSKSARSD
+312 VLTNTNLTKSARSD

-332 GTRTYKFITLELNSA
+332 GTRAYKFITLELNSA

-359 GYGNRKGNFATIK
+359 GYGDRSGNFATIK

>member
-6 STKILYSADG
+6 STKILYSTDG

-66 GNALVADSGV
+66 GNALVADSSV

-81 TPVTQLESSSNLH
+81 TPVTQLESSANLH

-157 DNASMAEAITN
+157 DKASMTSAIAAVQKGVDDNASDIAAVSAD
-168 GLVTKQDK
+168 L
-176 GDYATTAQLNAG
+176 AG
-188 LATKQPVGDYAT
+188 
-200 KDDLD
+200 
-205 AKQDTLIA
+205 KQDTLVAGNNIA
-213 GPNITI
+213 I

-225 ATGAGGTVEI
+225 ATGGGGTVEI

-281 VLSASDVG
+281 ILSASDVG

-312 VLTQTGLSKSARSD
+312 VLNQTGLAKSARSD

>member
-16 TNKVFDIPFDFI
+16 TNKVFDIPFNFT

-33 VLSVKLPTDTDF
+33 VISVKLPTDTDF

-66 GNALVADSGV
+66 GNALVAYSSV

-81 TPVTQLESSSNLH
+81 TPVTQLESSTELH

-117 TDGYATDIKTLRK
+117 TD
-130 DNDDLGDQVHNIEA
+130 DLGDQVHNIEA
-144 KIPQAA
+144 KIPQDA
-150 SDSNQLV
+150 SASNQLV
-157 DNASMAEAITN
+157 DNAKMTSAIS
-168 GLVTKQDK
+168 
-176 GDYATTAQLNAG
+176 TA
-188 LATKQPVGDYAT
+188 VSS
-200 KDDLD
+200 
-205 AKQDTLIA
+205 KQDTLVA
-213 GPNITI
+213 GNNITI
-219 DGNVIS
+219 NGNVIS
-225 ATGAGGTVEI
+225 ATVSGG
-235 ATTDTLGIVK
+235 
-245 PDGSTIKITTDGTI
+245 GSTD
-259 SAVGGGTGGGAVNSV
+259 GAVNSV

-297 NAVAGAGGSGLTGVV
+297 NAVAGAGGGSGLTGVV
-312 VLTQTGLSKSARSD
+312 VLTKTDLTKSARSD

-359 GYGNRKGNFATIK
+359 GYGNRSGNFATIK
-372 VELDAA
+372 VVLNAA
-378 EFTDNLIIKNGGDT
+378 EFTDNLIIGNGGDT

>member
-6 STKILYSADG
+6 STKILYSTDG
-16 TNKVFDIPFDFI
+16 TNKIFDIPFDFI

-33 VLSVKLPTDTDF
+33 VISVKLPTDSDF

-66 GNALVADSGV
+66 GNALVADSSV

-81 TPVTQLESSSNLH
+81 TPVTQLESSAKLH

-111 QEIKNN
+111 QEIKN
-117 TDGYATDIKTLRK
+117 
-130 DNDDLGDQVHNIEA
+130 
-144 KIPQAA
+144 
-150 SDSNQLV
+150 
-157 DNASMAEAITN
+157 
-168 GLVTKQDK
+168 
-176 GDYATTAQLNAG
+176 
-188 LATKQPVGDYAT
+188 
-200 KDDLD
+200 
-205 AKQDTLIA
+205 
-213 GPNITI
+213 
-219 DGNVIS
+219 
-225 ATGAGGTVEI
+225 
-235 ATTDTLGIVK
+235 
-245 PDGSTIKITTDGTI
+245 ST
-259 SAVGGGTGGGAVNSV
+259 SE
-274 NGKTGDV
+274 
-281 VLSASDVG
+281 
-289 AATTQYVD
+289 
-297 NAVAGAGGSGLTGVV
+297 LTGVV
-312 VLTQTGLSKSARSD
+312 VLTKTDLAKAARSD

-359 GYGNRKGNFATIK
+359 GYGERSGNFATIK
-372 VELDAA
+372 VELSAA